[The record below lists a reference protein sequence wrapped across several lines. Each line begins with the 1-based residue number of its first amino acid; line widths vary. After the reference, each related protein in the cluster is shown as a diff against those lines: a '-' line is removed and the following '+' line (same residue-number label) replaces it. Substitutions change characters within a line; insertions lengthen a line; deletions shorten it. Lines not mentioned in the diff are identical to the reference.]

1 VVDEEKALGQ
11 NFLREFQPSPFI
23 IIPFVFYIQSQQLT
37 ASLNKKTI
45 D

>member
-1 VVDEEKALGQ
+1 VDKMALGQ
-11 NFLREFQPSPFI
+11 DFLREFQPSPFI
-23 IIPFVFYIQSQQLT
+23 IIPFVFYFQSQQLT